1 MTGASVYIYRVVL
14 DTINGVSST
23 RKTSITAFSFK
34 EGTVRQLQF
43 VDDDTLM
50 ILHADNETAYLL
62 NLPFQPASYLELSDK
77 VEPPAVPLTYIDND
91 PHPITAKGTAQ
102 STMLDI
108 STLLDKTRIVIHAF
122 ATSGPK
128 SNPIHIDVNGRQGR
142 RAICVL
148 YGNAMR
154 YEVLDMDGVME
165 EEVYEEEGEED
176 EDEDEDEDFEG

>member
-1 MTGASVYIYRVVL
+1 M
-14 DTINGVSST
+14 
-23 RKTSITAFSFK
+23 TAFSFK

-50 ILHADNETAYLL
+50 ILYADSEAAYLV

-91 PHPITAKGTAQ
+91 SHPTTAKGTVQ
-102 STMLDI
+102 STTLDI
-108 STLLDKTRIVIHAF
+108 STLLEKTHIVIHAF

-148 YGNAMR
+148 YGDAIR
-154 YEVLDMDGVME
+154 YEVLDMDAAME
-165 EEVYEEEGEED
+165 EEVYEEEEQEEGEED
-176 EDEDEDEDFEG
+176 EDE